1 MKNRIICVDFDGT
14 CVKYAYPNIG
24 EDIGAVPILRKLSEN
39 NKIILFTM
47 RCDKE
52 LNDAIEWF
60 KINNIPLFGVNENPQ
75 QHTWTK
81 SIKPYA
87 NLYIDD
93 YGVGCPLI
101 QDNPKPYVD
110 WIKVEQILIEQEYIC

>member
-24 EDIGAVPILRKLSEN
+24 EDIGAVPILKKLSEN
-39 NKIILFTM
+39 DKIILFTM
-47 RCDKE
+47 RCNKE
-52 LNDAIEWF
+52 LNDTIEWF
-60 KINNIPLFGVNENPQ
+60 KINNIPLFGINENPQ
-75 QHTWTK
+75 QSTWTK

-110 WIKVEQILIEQEYIC
+110 WIKVEQILIEQEYIV